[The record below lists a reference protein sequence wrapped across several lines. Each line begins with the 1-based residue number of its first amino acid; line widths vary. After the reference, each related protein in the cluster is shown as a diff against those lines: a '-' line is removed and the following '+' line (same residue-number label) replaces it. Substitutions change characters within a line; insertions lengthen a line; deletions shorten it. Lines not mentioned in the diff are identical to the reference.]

1 MTRKRFLKLVMSY
14 EVPRNDAE
22 RMAVRVNEFGSYESL
37 FSSLRLGLISRKTFG
52 QKIRRFNRT
61 VSQRIQKFFKMW
73 GEKTI

>member
-37 FSSLRLGLISRKTFG
+37 FSYLRLGLISR
-52 QKIRRFNRT
+52 T
-61 VSQRIQKFFKMW
+61 VWQRIQKFFKMW
-73 GEKTI
+73 REKTI

>member
-37 FSSLRLGLISRKTFG
+37 FSSLRLETISRKTFA
-52 QKIRRFNRT
+52 QIRRFNRA
-61 VSQRIQKFFKMW
+61 VSQRIQKIFKMW
-73 GEKTI
+73 REKTI

>member
-37 FSSLRLGLISRKTFG
+37 FSSLRLGLISRKTFA
-52 QKIRRFNRT
+52 QIRRFNRT
-61 VSQRIQKFFKMW
+61 VSQRIQKIFKMW
-73 GEKTI
+73 REKTI

>member
-37 FSSLRLGLISRKTFG
+37 YFYLRLGLISRKTFG
-52 QKIRRFNRT
+52 QIRRFNRT
-61 VSQRIQKFFKMW
+61 VSQRIQKFLKMW
-73 GEKTI
+73 REKTI

>member
-37 FSSLRLGLISRKTFG
+37 FSSLRLGL
-52 QKIRRFNRT
+52 RFNRI
-61 VSQRIQKFFKMW
+61 VSQGIQKIFKMW
-73 GEKTI
+73 REKTI

>member
-37 FSSLRLGLISRKTFG
+37 FSSLRLEMISRKTFA
-52 QKIRRFNRT
+52 QIRRLNRT
-61 VSQRIQKFFKMW
+61 VSQRIQKIFKMW
-73 GEKTI
+73 REKTI

>member
-52 QKIRRFNRT
+52 QIRRFNRT

-73 GEKTI
+73 REKTI